1 MLPVVPA
8 ASSCFRK
15 KNTVLGA
22 FCINENDL
30 NNPNEHYKGD
40 NMLQRILNWNS
51 IYHKNMT
58 SPIEIVYIIKIW
70 PHVFKNPP
78 IS

>member
-40 NMLQRILNWNS
+40 NMLQRILN
-51 IYHKNMT
+51 
-58 SPIEIVYIIKIW
+58 
-70 PHVFKNPP
+70 
-78 IS
+78 